1 MPDIP
6 KSEAKAHPN
15 AAVTLAVT
23 VDAGGH
29 ATAVMINKSSGDP
42 KIDAA
47 VARAAAHSSSHEPEM
62 RNCKPVSGGQYLFHA
77 EIAP

>member
-47 VARAAAHSSSHEPEM
+47 VARAAAHSTYKPEM
-62 RNCKPVSGGQYLFHA
+62 RNCEPVSGGRYLFRA